1 MYSTVC
7 LDYFNEIGPCI
18 STFISRPHFASCEFV
33 WDPLWRK
40 RVVRQRCFG
49 IEHASVSR
57 VTHAEVQ
64 FLCQEW
70 TVHGWC
76 DIKHVE
82 GYTIASN
89 TSKCK
94 AMEFMSELAIRIGN
108 VNCTFKSCDVP
119 PSFVNT
125 LHSSVERY
133 FPDTVTCSCK
143 SGYSPNELRHGTEER
158 SGCMSDCIHDATHL
172 LCLPINSILE
182 EVPIS
187 KTIKFPDDVVF
198 CRRKLEQKLCR
209 VKAERLIGHRVG
221 FCRRRCRAK

>member
-1 MYSTVC
+1 MIQLWVMRSVLEFLLSSVMATVGTRSVC
-7 LDYFNEIGPCI
+7 GICGWLPWRQFVLECRSWLGTTCQCTRRFILII
-18 STFISRPHFASCEFV
+18 STRLFLASARASA
-33 WDPLWRK
+33 DRTLQAMNPS
-40 RVVRQRCFG
+40 G
-49 IEHASVSR
+49 ILSGESAWYGKDVLAPMHAGVSR
-57 VTHAEVQ
+57 VAHAEVQ

-94 AMEFMSELAIRIGN
+94 AVEFMSELAIRIGN

-133 FPDTVTCSCK
+133 FLDTVTCSCK
-143 SGYSPNELRHGTEER
+143 SGYSLARTV
-158 SGCMSDCIHDATHL
+158 L
-172 LCLPINSILE
+172 LQTRIL
-182 EVPIS
+182 
-187 KTIKFPDDVVF
+187 F
-198 CRRKLEQKLCR
+198 R
-209 VKAERLIGHRVG
+209 VHV
-221 FCRRRCRAK
+221 